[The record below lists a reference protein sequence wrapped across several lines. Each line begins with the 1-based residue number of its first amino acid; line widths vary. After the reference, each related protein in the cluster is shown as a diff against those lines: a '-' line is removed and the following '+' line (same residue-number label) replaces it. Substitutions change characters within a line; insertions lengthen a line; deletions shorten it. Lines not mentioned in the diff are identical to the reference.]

1 MSDTSA
7 NNKRNLDE
15 VSFIRPILIV
25 LLFFVH
31 CFTVFNGGWPPF
43 EGYKDC
49 TGYMWF
55 SRTCYSF
62 MLETFIFVSG
72 YVWAYS
78 VIDLQKRSSL
88 GILVKKKA
96 ERLILPSVVFS
107 LVYWQLFNG
116 DITDLV
122 GGGKI
127 VISVLSGV
135 GHLWY
140 LPVLFWC
147 FVSLWIVEKLKISDK
162 VKLFIL
168 LVLALLPYPYIPFQ
182 LSRLPYYFLFFFAG
196 FKVWQYGGLFRT
208 NISSKKVLASW
219 LLFVVSFVVL
229 RMLKS
234 HVVELYSTAPL
245 VTKAGLK
252 IVSTICQIG
261 YSSLGVIAIYSMA
274 VLFTNTHNLP
284 KCYINAGSLCFGV
297 YVFQEFIIKYLYYYT
312 ELPVKV
318 GYLALPWIAFIIT
331 LVLSLLLSKTTKSL

>member
-25 LLFFVH
+25 LLVFVH

-72 YVWAYS
+72 YVWAYQ

-127 VISVLSGV
+127 VISIIWSR
-135 GHLWY
+135 
-140 LPVLFWC
+140 
-147 FVSLWIVEKLKISDK
+147 SS
-162 VKLFIL
+162 
-168 LVLALLPYPYIPFQ
+168 LVLAG
-182 LSRLPYYFLFFFAG
+182 SFLVFCIIVDCG
-196 FKVWQYGGLFRT
+196 
-208 NISSKKVLASW
+208 
-219 LLFVVSFVVL
+219 
-229 RMLKS
+229 
-234 HVVELYSTAPL
+234 
-245 VTKAGLK
+245 K
-252 IVSTICQIG
+252 I
-261 YSSLGVIAIYSMA
+261 
-274 VLFTNTHNLP
+274 
-284 KCYINAGSLCFGV
+284 KD
-297 YVFQEFIIKYLYYYT
+297 KR
-312 ELPVKV
+312 
-318 GYLALPWIAFIIT
+318 
-331 LVLSLLLSKTTKSL
+331 

>member
-25 LLFFVH
+25 LLVFVH

-72 YVWAYS
+72 YVWAYQ

-88 GILVKKKA
+88 GILKKKA

-135 GHLWY
+135 G
-140 LPVLFWC
+140 
-147 FVSLWIVEKLKISDK
+147 
-162 VKLFIL
+162 
-168 LVLALLPYPYIPFQ
+168 
-182 LSRLPYYFLFFFAG
+182 LSGTCRFFFG
-196 FKVWQYGGLFRT
+196 VLYHCGLWK
-208 NISSKKVLASW
+208 N
-219 LLFVVSFVVL
+219 
-229 RMLKS
+229 
-234 HVVELYSTAPL
+234 
-245 VTKAGLK
+245 
-252 IVSTICQIG
+252 
-261 YSSLGVIAIYSMA
+261 
-274 VLFTNTHNLP
+274 
-284 KCYINAGSLCFGV
+284 
-297 YVFQEFIIKYLYYYT
+297 
-312 ELPVKV
+312 
-318 GYLALPWIAFIIT
+318 
-331 LVLSLLLSKTTKSL
+331 

>member
-25 LLFFVH
+25 LLVFVH

-72 YVWAYS
+72 YVWAYQ

-88 GILVKKKA
+88 GILKKKA

-208 NISSKKVLASW
+208 NISSKKVPCILAALCRIVCCTSNAEKSCCRIV
-219 LLFVVSFVVL
+219 LNSTTCNKGRIKDCINNMSDRVFVTWCHSNIFN
-229 RMLKS
+229 
-234 HVVELYSTAPL
+234 
-245 VTKAGLK
+245 GC
-252 IVSTICQIG
+252 IV
-261 YSSLGVIAIYSMA
+261 Y
-274 VLFTNTHNLP
+274 
-284 KCYINAGSLCFGV
+284 
-297 YVFQEFIIKYLYYYT
+297 
-312 ELPVKV
+312 
-318 GYLALPWIAFIIT
+318 
-331 LVLSLLLSKTTKSL
+331 